1 MGALVAVLPEIATA
15 ASVASGVVSAVG
27 AISSASAQQKQA
39 EYQAAVARNNQTL
52 AENAAKEALQA
63 GQTREANARMASA
76 QLRSRQRA
84 VLASN
89 GVDVNSGSALDTQTD
104 TAALGEL
111 DALTIRSNA
120 ERDAVGYRNQGANFG
135 GEAALAA
142 ARAANATTS
151 GYFSAGGSLLT
162 SAGNVAQKWY
172 QFKKQ
177 DVAGWA

>member
-1 MGALVAVLPEIATA
+1 MGALVAVLPEIAT
-15 ASVASGVVSAVG
+15 VASIASGGLSAIG
-27 AISSASAQQKQA
+27 AISNANAQAKQA
-39 EYQAAVARNNQTL
+39 EYNAATARNNQQL
-52 AENAAKEALQA
+52 AENAAKEATQA
-63 GQTREANARMASA
+63 GQTREANSRMASA

-89 GVDVNSGSALDTQTD
+89 GVDVNTGSALGIQED
-104 TAALGEL
+104 TAQAGEL

-120 ERDAVGYRNQGANFG
+120 EREAVGYRNQGANFG

-142 ARAANATTS
+142 ARAANATS
-151 GYFSAGGSLLT
+151 AGYFSAGGSLLT

-177 DVAGWA
+177 DVAGF